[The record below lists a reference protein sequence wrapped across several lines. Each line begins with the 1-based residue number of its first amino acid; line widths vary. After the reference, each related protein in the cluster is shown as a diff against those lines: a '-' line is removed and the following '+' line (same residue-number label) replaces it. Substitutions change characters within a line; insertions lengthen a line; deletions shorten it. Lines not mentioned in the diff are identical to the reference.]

1 MTETSSRRQ
10 VVGGTKKFFAVL
22 LLVFLAF
29 LLPGAY
35 HPLPAFSQEYYRW
48 TDETGAAHF
57 TDNLYSIPEK
67 YRDQAQKR
75 LQPANRTP
83 SPSASEPASDRNAA
97 ATSGSIVVPFKR
109 EGNLMIVEGAVNG
122 APVRFIFDTGAE
134 LTVLPS
140 SFASR
145 LGITASNGIFIT
157 VSGIGGSVDVPLV
170 EADVALGNA
179 EVRNLEA
186 TVNDTPV
193 PDTGLLGANFLSDY
207 KVDIKNATNQIVLEP
222 ADRSFGGHSFEW
234 WQKKFRLYLAIKKRY
249 EQAGAGRGGNE
260 VLDGQLRAVDQKIAE
275 LEGRASQAGIPREY
289 RQ

>member
-1 MTETSSRRQ
+1 
-10 VVGGTKKFFAVL
+10 VGGRKKSLVVL
-22 LLVFLAF
+22 LSLSF
-29 LLPGAY
+29 LLPISY
-35 HPLPAFSQEYYRW
+35 SLPPASSQEFYRW
-48 TDETGAAHF
+48 TDESGAAHF
-57 TDNLYSIPEK
+57 TDNIYSVPEK

-75 LQPANRTP
+75 LQPASRTP
-83 SPSASEPASDRNAA
+83 PSSMPEAPRDANTAA
-97 ATSGSIVVPFKR
+97 ESGGIVIPFKR

-140 SFASR
+140 SFAAR
-145 LGITASNGIFIT
+145 LGVGARNGIFIT
-157 VSGIGGSVDVPLV
+157 IGGIGGSVDVPLV
-170 EADVALGNA
+170 EADIAVGEA
-179 EVRNLEA
+179 EVRDLEA

-207 KVDIKNATNQIVLEP
+207 KVNIKNAANQIVLEP

>member
-1 MTETSSRRQ
+1 VTKPSGRRQ
-10 VVGGTKKFFAVL
+10 AVGGRKKSLVVL
-22 LLVFLAF
+22 LSLSF
-29 LLPGAY
+29 LLPISY
-35 HPLPAFSQEYYRW
+35 SLPPASSQEFYRW
-48 TDETGAAHF
+48 TDESGAAHF
-57 TDNLYSIPEK
+57 TDNIYSVPEK

-75 LQPANRTP
+75 LQPASRTP
-83 SPSASEPASDRNAA
+83 PSSMPEAPRDANTAA
-97 ATSGSIVVPFKR
+97 ESGGIVIPFKR

-140 SFASR
+140 SFAAR
-145 LGITASNGIFIT
+145 LGVGARNGIFIT
-157 VSGIGGSVDVPLV
+157 IGGIGGSVDVPLV
-170 EADVALGNA
+170 EADIAVGEA
-179 EVRNLEA
+179 EVRDLEA

-207 KVDIKNATNQIVLEP
+207 KVNIKNAANQIVLEP

>member
-1 MTETSSRRQ
+1 VTKPSGRRQ
-10 VVGGTKKFFAVL
+10 AVDGRKKSLVVL
-22 LLVFLAF
+22 LSLSF
-29 LLPGAY
+29 LLPISY
-35 HPLPAFSQEYYRW
+35 SLPPASSQEFYRW
-48 TDETGAAHF
+48 TDESGAAHF
-57 TDNLYSIPEK
+57 TDNIYSVPEK

-75 LQPANRTP
+75 LQPASRTP
-83 SPSASEPASDRNAA
+83 PSSMPEAPRDANTAA
-97 ATSGSIVVPFKR
+97 ESGGIVIPFKR

-140 SFASR
+140 SFAAR
-145 LGITASNGIFIT
+145 LGVGARNGIFIT
-157 VSGIGGSVDVPLV
+157 IGGIGGSVDVPLV
-170 EADVALGNA
+170 EADIAVGEA
-179 EVRNLEA
+179 EVRDLEA

-207 KVDIKNATNQIVLEP
+207 KVNIKNAANQIVLEP